1 MNGTSRID
9 IVSEYLNETV
19 NYGGIRMPRHRMI
32 AQLTET
38 AKATGRADWRIL
50 VDRYLQGH
58 ELAKRHPLELCSDQQ
73 PSTGEMK

>member
-1 MNGTSRID
+1 MNGTSRTD

-19 NYGGIRMPRHRMI
+19 NYSGIRMPRHRMI
-32 AQLTET
+32 ARLTKT

-58 ELAKRHPLELCSDQQ
+58 ELAKRHPLEHCSDQQ